1 MVNKNLM
8 NAARGLCALLLFA
21 GVSAAALAQS
31 EQQKLVDA
39 AQTTLSNF
47 LRDPQMTWLHEN
59 FGRAKAVL
67 IAPQVVKAGFIFG
80 GSGGRAVLIARDSK
94 GKWVGPAFYTLA
106 TASVGFQAGVSVSEV
121 VALVTTDKA
130 LRALL
135 ATSVKLGPDASIA
148 AGPVGA
154 GAKADIVSDLV
165 TFSRDKGVYGGL
177 NLDGTA
183 VTVSD
188 EWNEA
193 YYHKKVQP
201 SDILVSASVH
211 GKGADKLLGDAA
223 KSGKK

>member
-1 MVNKNLM
+1 
-8 NAARGLCALLLFA
+8 
-21 GVSAAALAQS
+21 
-31 EQQKLVDA
+31 
-39 AQTTLSNF
+39 
-47 LRDPQMTWLHEN
+47 MT
-59 FGRAKAVL
+59 
-67 IAPQVVKAGFIFG
+67 
-80 GSGGRAVLIARDSK
+80 S
-94 GKWVGPAFYTLA
+94 
-106 TASVGFQAGVSVSEV
+106 
-121 VALVTTDKA
+121 DKA
-130 LRALL
+130 LRALM

-201 SDILVSASVH
+201 SDILVSMSVH
-211 GKGADKLLGDAA
+211 EKGADKVLGDAA
-223 KSGKK
+223 KATKK